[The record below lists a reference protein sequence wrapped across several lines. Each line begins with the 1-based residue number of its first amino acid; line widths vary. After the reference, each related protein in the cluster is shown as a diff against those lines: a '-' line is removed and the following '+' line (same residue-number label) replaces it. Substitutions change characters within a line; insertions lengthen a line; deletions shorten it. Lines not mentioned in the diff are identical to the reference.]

1 MNKKTLDKKVKAF
14 TLLEVLIVLVV
25 ISILLLVGLPSLT
38 KFTNS
43 AKKRADDLNMMTIKE
58 ATALYLVE
66 DADAQAKTG
75 SFEVKTSDLITKGY
89 LDAKQ
94 LSKVSGGTEA
104 SDLISPLTNKAYKI
118 NVNVPTGSGEA
129 KPYIEVSNGE
139 ASTDNTNTTGSGTQG
154 K

>member
-75 SFEVKTSDLITKGY
+75 SFEVKTSELITKGY
-89 LDAKQ
+89 LDVKQ
-94 LSKVSGGTEA
+94 LSKVSEGDKA
-104 SDLISPLTNKAYKI
+104 DALKSPLTNKAYTVT
-118 NVNVPTGSGEA
+118 VNVPTGSGEA

-139 ASTDNTNTTGSGTQG
+139 TSKDTSTTGSGTQG

>member
-66 DADAQAKTG
+66 DKDVQSNTG
-75 SFEVKTSDLITKGY
+75 SFTVNTSDLITKGY
-89 LDAKQ
+89 LDVKQ
-94 LSKVSGGTEA
+94 LSKVSEGDKPGA
-104 SDLISPLTNKAYKI
+104 LKSPLTNKAYTVT
-118 NVNVPTGSGEA
+118 VNMPTDSKES

-139 ASTDNTNTTGSGTQG
+139 TSTSTSTTGSGTQG

>member
-75 SFEVKTSDLITKGY
+75 SFEVKTSELITKGY
-89 LDAKQ
+89 LDVKQ
-94 LSKVSGGTEA
+94 LSKVSEGDNA
-104 SDLISPLTNKAYKI
+104 DALKSPLTNKAYTVT
-118 NVNVPTGSGEA
+118 VNMPTGSGAA

-139 ASTDNTNTTGSGTQG
+139 TSKDTGTTGSGTQG